1 MEVQLNPIPS
11 PAAVKADSRQAAQ
24 ALGQL
29 LRQTP
34 EFEAFL
40 KTLKSVNGDLTVQ
53 KLGAQ
58 MRGHQNALQWGNDG
72 DGQHAAELERL
83 ELEMENLPV
92 VVEYR
97 QSEMAVRQLFSAVDQ
112 VISQEAGVAFAANA
126 KRGGC
131 CG

>member
-1 MEVQLNPIPS
+1 MDVQLNPPPT

-24 ALGQL
+24 ALGKL

-34 EFEAFL
+34 EYAAFL
-40 KTLKSVNGDLTVQ
+40 SALKAVNGDLTVQ

-58 MRGHQNALQWGNDG
+58 MRSHQQALQWGRDG
-72 DGQHAAELERL
+72 DGQHAAELARL

-92 VVEYR
+92 VKEYR
-97 QSEMAVRQLFSAVDQ
+97 QAETEAQQLFRAVDET
-112 VISQEAGVAFAANA
+112 ISQEAGVTFAVNA